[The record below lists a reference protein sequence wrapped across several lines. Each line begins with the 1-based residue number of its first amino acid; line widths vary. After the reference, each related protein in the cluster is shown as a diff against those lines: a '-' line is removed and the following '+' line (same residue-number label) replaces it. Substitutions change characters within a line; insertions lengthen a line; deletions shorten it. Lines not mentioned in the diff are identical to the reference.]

1 MDLEKGG
8 GKNENYD
15 NAEALENYYFEHK
28 KKPLLLLPRAVR
40 LKSLKHKW

>member
-28 KKPLLLLPRAVR
+28 KAAPATTKSGKAKKPET
-40 LKSLKHKW
+40 